1 MMPKIISNKCS
12 LVPVHYDLTTHTRVA
27 DAVADAT
34 LQFFL
39 QGWESRRSS
48 GITMDQWA
56 LSFKTAWIDEITCL
70 APPMKHPGFAPEC
83 EWRIIHRPQTEDID
97 QMVYLQKQTLMSR
110 HLPLKY
116 GSADASENSELL
128 PLDEI
133 MVGPSRRKEASKISV
148 TDLLRTKKY
157 PESIINVT
165 LSGIP
170 FQPIL

>member
-1 MMPKIISNKCS
+1 
-12 LVPVHYDLTTHTRVA
+12 
-27 DAVADAT
+27 
-34 LQFFL
+34 
-39 QGWESRRSS
+39 
-48 GITMDQWA
+48 MDQWA

-148 TDLLRTKKY
+148 TGLVADEKISRVNHKRYAVRYSLSAY
-157 PESIINVT
+157 IIIHGSFLTAVPDAV
-165 LSGIP
+165 SPSDVIP
-170 FQPIL
+170 Q